1 MVMRH
6 HILRALAANRLDLF
20 PTINEEAKQNADK
33 IIEVDLYCTW
43 FPSDGTKVERHIVH
57 CAVYGCSN
65 RSNREKD
72 KSFFRIP
79 KVPVNCD
86 DLTRNLSTER
96 RHLWITR
103 INRKDT
109 ELSGSHHQVCS
120 DHFISGKPSA
130 LYEKDNPDWAPNKN
144 LGHEKFKAPNPEK
157 FLRQELRRKCK
168 IDATLQN
175 QESEA
180 NDSQ

>member
-1 MVMRH
+1 MV
-6 HILRALAANRLDLF
+6 NF
-20 PTINEEAKQNADK
+20 
-33 IIEVDLYCTW
+33 
-43 FPSDGTKVERHIVH
+43 

-103 INRKDT
+103 INRKNA
-109 ELSGSHHQVCS
+109 ELSGSHHRVCS
-120 DHFISGKPSA
+120 DHFISGICCE
-130 LYEKDNPDWAPNKN
+130 Y
-144 LGHEKFKAPNPEK
+144 FIYQY
-157 FLRQELRRKCK
+157 FLMLF
-168 IDATLQN
+168 
-175 QESEA
+175 
-180 NDSQ
+180 